1 MFYDKIKL
9 YRLFQFRE
17 DFMNSFGSLFR
28 VHIYGESHGS
38 GIGVLI
44 DGVPSGIK
52 LTLEDFTI
60 DLSKRKSGK
69 LGTTP
74 RKEDDIPKIISGVF
88 NNFTTGAPINIFFE
102 NKNTDSKVYTDFKSH
117 PRPGHADF
125 SATEKYS
132 GFNDIRG
139 GGHFSGRLTLGLVA
153 AGVIAKKILNNVI
166 FSSEIE
172 SIGLLDKTKFSE
184 KLENYLIETRNSG
197 DSLGGTISLT
207 IKNIPIGL
215 GEPFFGSTES
225 VISSMLFSIPGI
237 KGVEFG
243 AGFKGTKFLGS
254 KFNDCFIDKNG
265 KTSSNNNG
273 GINGGITNGNDIF
286 LKVAVKPTSSIFKPQ
301 ETFNFKEGSIQTLKI
316 NGRHDV
322 AFLLRVPI
330 ILENSVAIALADLYL
345 QNTKSIF

>member
-1 MFYDKIKL
+1 
-9 YRLFQFRE
+9 
-17 DFMNSFGSLFR
+17 MNSFGSLFR

-52 LTLEDFTI
+52 LTLEDFTK

-69 LGTTP
+69 IGTTP
-74 RKEDDIPKIISGVF
+74 RKEDDIPNIISGVF
-88 NNFTTGAPINIFFE
+88 NDFTTGAPINIFFE

-125 SATEKYS
+125 SATKKYS

-139 GGHFSGRLTLGLVA
+139 GGHFSGRLTLALVA
-153 AGVIAKKILNNVI
+153 AGVIAKKILNDFI

-172 SIGLLDKTKFSE
+172 SIGILNKLEFDK
-184 KLENYLIETRNSG
+184 KLENYLLETAHSG

-207 IKNIPIGL
+207 IKNVPIGL
-215 GEPFFGSTES
+215 GEPFFDSVES
-225 VISSMLFSIPGI
+225 VLSSIIFSIPGI

-243 AGFKGTKFLGS
+243 AGFKGTEFLGS
-254 KFNDCFIDKNG
+254 KFNDCFIDKSG

-286 LKVAVKPTSSIFKPQ
+286 LKVAVKPTSSIFKSQ
-301 ETFNFKEGSIQTLKI
+301 ETFNFKDNNIQSLKI

-330 ILENSVAIALADLYL
+330 VLENAVAIALADLYL
-345 QNTKSIF
+345 QNKKIFF

>member
-1 MFYDKIKL
+1 
-9 YRLFQFRE
+9 
-17 DFMNSFGSLFR
+17 MNSFGSLFR

-52 LTLEDFTI
+52 LTLEDFTK

-69 LGTTP
+69 IGTTP
-74 RKEDDIPKIISGVF
+74 RKEDDIPNIISGVF
-88 NNFTTGAPINIFFE
+88 NDFTTGAPINIFFE

-125 SATEKYS
+125 SATKKYS

-139 GGHFSGRLTLGLVA
+139 GGHFSGRLTLALVA
-153 AGVIAKKILNNVI
+153 AGVIAKKILNNFI

-172 SIGLLDKTKFSE
+172 SIGILNKLEFDK
-184 KLENYLIETRNSG
+184 KLENYLLETAHSG

-207 IKNIPIGL
+207 IKNVPIGL
-215 GEPFFGSTES
+215 GEPFFDSVES
-225 VISSMLFSIPGI
+225 VLSSIIFSIPGI
-237 KGVEFG
+237 KGIEFG
-243 AGFKGTKFLGS
+243 AGFKGTEFLGS
-254 KFNDCFIDKNG
+254 KFNDCFIDKSG

-301 ETFNFKEGSIQTLKI
+301 ETFNFKDKNIQSLKI

-330 ILENSVAIALADLYL
+330 VLENAVAIALTDLYL
-345 QNTKSIF
+345 QNKKIFF

>member
-1 MFYDKIKL
+1 
-9 YRLFQFRE
+9 
-17 DFMNSFGSLFR
+17 MNSFGSLFR

-52 LTLEDFTI
+52 LTLEDFTK
-60 DLSKRKSGK
+60 DLCKRKSGK
-69 LGTTP
+69 IGTTP
-74 RKEDDIPKIISGVF
+74 RKEDDIPNIISGVF
-88 NNFTTGAPINIFFE
+88 NDFTTGAPINIFFE

-125 SATEKYS
+125 SATKKYS

-139 GGHFSGRLTLGLVA
+139 GGHFSGRLTLALVA
-153 AGVIAKKILNNVI
+153 AGVIAKKILNDFI

-172 SIGLLDKTKFSE
+172 SIGILNKLEFDK
-184 KLENYLIETRNSG
+184 KLENYLLETAHSG

-207 IKNIPIGL
+207 IKNVPIGL
-215 GEPFFGSTES
+215 GEPFFDSVES
-225 VISSMLFSIPGI
+225 VLSSIIFSIPGI
-237 KGVEFG
+237 KGIEFG
-243 AGFKGTKFLGS
+243 AGFKGTEFLGS
-254 KFNDCFIDKNG
+254 KFNDCFIDKSG

-301 ETFNFKEGSIQTLKI
+301 ETFNFKDKNIQSLKI

-330 ILENSVAIALADLYL
+330 VLENAVAIALADLYL
-345 QNTKSIF
+345 QNKKIFF

>member
-1 MFYDKIKL
+1 
-9 YRLFQFRE
+9 
-17 DFMNSFGSLFR
+17 MNSFGSLFR

-52 LTLEDFTI
+52 LTLEDFTK

-69 LGTTP
+69 IGTTP
-74 RKEDDIPKIISGVF
+74 RKEDDIPNIISGVF
-88 NNFTTGAPINIFFE
+88 NDFTTGAPINIFFE

-125 SATEKYS
+125 SATKKYS

-139 GGHFSGRLTLGLVA
+139 GGHFSGRLTLALVA
-153 AGVIAKKILNNVI
+153 AGVIAKKILNDFI

-172 SIGLLDKTKFSE
+172 SIGILNKLEFDK
-184 KLENYLIETRNSG
+184 KLENYLLETAHSG

-207 IKNIPIGL
+207 IKNVPIGL
-215 GEPFFGSTES
+215 GEPFFNSVES
-225 VISSMLFSIPGI
+225 ALSSIIFSIPGI

-243 AGFKGTKFLGS
+243 AGFKGTEFLGS
-254 KFNDCFIDKNG
+254 KFNDCFIDKSG

-286 LKVAVKPTSSIFKPQ
+286 LKVAIKPTSSIFKPQ
-301 ETFNFKEGSIQTLKI
+301 ETFNFKDKNIQSLKI

-330 ILENSVAIALADLYL
+330 VLENAVAIALTDLYL
-345 QNTKSIF
+345 QNKKIFF

>member
-1 MFYDKIKL
+1 
-9 YRLFQFRE
+9 
-17 DFMNSFGSLFR
+17 MNSFGSLFR

-38 GIGVLI
+38 GIGILI

-52 LTLEDFTI
+52 LTINDFTE

-69 LGTTP
+69 VGTTS

-88 NNFTTGAPINIFFE
+88 NEFTTGAPINIFFE
-102 NKNTDSKVYTDFKSH
+102 NNNTDSKVYTDFKSH

-125 SATEKYS
+125 SATKKYS

-139 GGHFSGRLTLGLVA
+139 GGHFSGRLTLALVA
-153 AGVIAKKILNNVI
+153 AGVVAKKILKEVI

-172 SIGLLDKTKFSE
+172 SIGLLNKIEFDK
-184 KLENYLIETRNSG
+184 KLENYLIETKNYG
-197 DSLGGTISLT
+197 DSLGGIISLT

-215 GEPFFGSTES
+215 GEPFFHSVES
-225 VISSMLFSIPGI
+225 VISSMIFSIPGI
-237 KGVEFG
+237 KGIEFG
-243 AGFKGTKFLGS
+243 AGFKGTELLGS
-254 KFNDCFIDKNG
+254 KFNDYFTNKEG

-301 ETFNFKEGSIQTLKI
+301 DTFNFKDESIQPLKI

-330 ILENSVAIALADLYL
+330 VLENAVAIVLADLYL
-345 QNTKSIF
+345 QNKKIFFN

>member
-1 MFYDKIKL
+1 
-9 YRLFQFRE
+9 
-17 DFMNSFGSLFR
+17 MNSFGSLFR

-52 LTLEDFTI
+52 LTLEDFTK

-69 LGTTP
+69 IGTTP
-74 RKEDDIPKIISGVF
+74 RKEDDIPNIISGVF
-88 NNFTTGAPINIFFE
+88 NDFTTGAPINIFFE

-125 SATEKYS
+125 SATKKYS

-139 GGHFSGRLTLGLVA
+139 GGHFSGRLTLALVA
-153 AGVIAKKILNNVI
+153 AGVIAKKILNDFI

-172 SIGLLDKTKFSE
+172 SIGILNKLEFDK
-184 KLENYLIETRNSG
+184 KLENYLLETTHSG
-197 DSLGGTISLT
+197 DSLGGIISLT
-207 IKNIPIGL
+207 IKNVPIGL
-215 GEPFFGSTES
+215 GEPFFDSVES
-225 VISSMLFSIPGI
+225 VLSSIIFSIPGI

-243 AGFKGTKFLGS
+243 AGFKGTEFLGS
-254 KFNDCFIDKNG
+254 KFNDCFIDKSG

-286 LKVAVKPTSSIFKPQ
+286 LKVAVKPTSSIFKSQ
-301 ETFNFKEGSIQTLKI
+301 ETFNFKDNNIQSLKI

-330 ILENSVAIALADLYL
+330 VLENAVAIALADLYL
-345 QNTKSIF
+345 QNKKIFF

>member
-1 MFYDKIKL
+1 
-9 YRLFQFRE
+9 
-17 DFMNSFGSLFR
+17 MNSFGSLFR

-38 GIGVLI
+38 GIGVLV

-52 LTLEDFTI
+52 LTLEDFTK

-69 LGTTP
+69 VGTTP
-74 RKEDDIPKIISGVF
+74 RKEDDIPNIISGVF
-88 NNFTTGAPINIFFE
+88 NEFTTGAPINIFFE

-125 SATEKYS
+125 SATKKYS

-139 GGHFSGRLTLGLVA
+139 GGHFSGRLTLALVV
-153 AGVIAKKILNNVI
+153 AGVVAKKILNNII

-172 SIGLLDKTKFSE
+172 SVGILSKLEFNE
-184 KLENYLIETRNSG
+184 KLENYLLETTHSG

-215 GEPFFGSTES
+215 GEPFFNSVESTL
-225 VISSMLFSIPGI
+225 SSIIFSIPGI
-237 KGVEFG
+237 KGIEFG
-243 AGFKGTKFLGS
+243 AGFKGTELLGS
-254 KFNDCFIDKNG
+254 KFNDCFIDKTG

-301 ETFNFKEGSIQTLKI
+301 ETFNFKDENLQSLKI

-330 ILENSVAIALADLYL
+330 VLENAAAIALADLYL
-345 QNTKSIF
+345 QNKKIFF

>member
-1 MFYDKIKL
+1 
-9 YRLFQFRE
+9 
-17 DFMNSFGSLFR
+17 MNSFGSLFR

-52 LTLEDFTI
+52 LTLEDFTK

-69 LGTTP
+69 IGTTP
-74 RKEDDIPKIISGVF
+74 RKEDDIPNIISGVF
-88 NNFTTGAPINIFFE
+88 NDFTTGAPINIFFE

-125 SATEKYS
+125 SATKKYL

-139 GGHFSGRLTLGLVA
+139 GGHFSGRLTLALVA
-153 AGVIAKKILNNVI
+153 AGVIAKKILNNFI

-172 SIGLLDKTKFSE
+172 SIGILNKLEFDK
-184 KLENYLIETRNSG
+184 KLENYLLETAHSG

-207 IKNIPIGL
+207 IKNVPIGL
-215 GEPFFGSTES
+215 GEPFFDSVES
-225 VISSMLFSIPGI
+225 ILSSIIFSIPGI
-237 KGVEFG
+237 KGIEFG
-243 AGFKGTKFLGS
+243 AGFKGTEFLGS
-254 KFNDCFIDKNG
+254 KFNDCFIDKSG

-286 LKVAVKPTSSIFKPQ
+286 LKVAVKPTSSIFQPQ
-301 ETFNFKEGSIQTLKI
+301 ETFNFKDKNIQSLKI

-330 ILENSVAIALADLYL
+330 VLENAVAIALADLYL
-345 QNTKSIF
+345 QNKKIFF

>member
-1 MFYDKIKL
+1 
-9 YRLFQFRE
+9 
-17 DFMNSFGSLFR
+17 MNSFGSLFR

-52 LTLEDFTI
+52 LTLEDFTK

-69 LGTTP
+69 IGTTP
-74 RKEDDIPKIISGVF
+74 RKEDDIPNIISGVF
-88 NNFTTGAPINIFFE
+88 NDFTTGAPINIFFE

-125 SATEKYS
+125 SATKKYS

-139 GGHFSGRLTLGLVA
+139 GGHFSGRLTLALVA
-153 AGVIAKKILNNVI
+153 AGVIAKKILNDFI

-172 SIGLLDKTKFSE
+172 SIGILNKLEFDK
-184 KLENYLIETRNSG
+184 KLENYLLETAHSG

-207 IKNIPIGL
+207 IKNVPIGL
-215 GEPFFGSTES
+215 GEPFFNSVES
-225 VISSMLFSIPGI
+225 ALSSIIFSIPGI

-243 AGFKGTKFLGS
+243 AGFKGTEFLGS
-254 KFNDCFIDKNG
+254 KFNDCFIDKSG

-301 ETFNFKEGSIQTLKI
+301 ETFNFKDKNIQSLKI

-330 ILENSVAIALADLYL
+330 VLENAVAIALTDLYL
-345 QNTKSIF
+345 QNKKIFF

>member
-1 MFYDKIKL
+1 
-9 YRLFQFRE
+9 
-17 DFMNSFGSLFR
+17 MNSFGSLFR
-28 VHIYGESHGS
+28 IHIYGESHGS

-52 LTLEDFTI
+52 LTLEDFTK

-69 LGTTP
+69 IGTTP
-74 RKEDDIPKIISGVF
+74 RKEDDIPNIISGVF
-88 NNFTTGAPINIFFE
+88 NDFTTGAPINIFFE

-125 SATEKYS
+125 SATKKYS

-139 GGHFSGRLTLGLVA
+139 GGHFSGRLTLALVA
-153 AGVIAKKILNNVI
+153 AGVIAKKILNDFI

-172 SIGLLDKTKFSE
+172 SIGILNKLEFDK
-184 KLENYLIETRNSG
+184 KLENYLLETAHSG

-207 IKNIPIGL
+207 IKNVPIGL
-215 GEPFFGSTES
+215 GEPFFDSVES
-225 VISSMLFSIPGI
+225 VLSSIIFSIPGI
-237 KGVEFG
+237 KGIEFG
-243 AGFKGTKFLGS
+243 AGFKGTEFLGS
-254 KFNDCFIDKNG
+254 KFNDCFIDKSG

-301 ETFNFKEGSIQTLKI
+301 ETFNFKDKNIQSLKI

-330 ILENSVAIALADLYL
+330 VLENAVAIALADLYL
-345 QNTKSIF
+345 QNKKIFF

>member
-1 MFYDKIKL
+1 
-9 YRLFQFRE
+9 
-17 DFMNSFGSLFR
+17 MNSFGSLFR

-52 LTLEDFTI
+52 LTLEDFTK

-69 LGTTP
+69 IGTTP
-74 RKEDDIPKIISGVF
+74 RKEDDIPNIISGVF
-88 NNFTTGAPINIFFE
+88 NDFTTGAPINIFFE

-125 SATEKYS
+125 SATKKYS

-139 GGHFSGRLTLGLVA
+139 GGHFSGRLTLALVA
-153 AGVIAKKILNNVI
+153 AGVIAKKILNDFI

-172 SIGLLDKTKFSE
+172 SIGILNKLEFDK
-184 KLENYLIETRNSG
+184 KLENYLLETAHSG
-197 DSLGGTISLT
+197 DSLGGIISLT
-207 IKNIPIGL
+207 IKNVPIGL
-215 GEPFFGSTES
+215 GEPFFDSVES
-225 VISSMLFSIPGI
+225 VLSSIIFSIPGI

-243 AGFKGTKFLGS
+243 AGFKGTEFLGS
-254 KFNDCFIDKNG
+254 KFNDCFIDKSG

-301 ETFNFKEGSIQTLKI
+301 ETFNFKDNNIQSLKI

-330 ILENSVAIALADLYL
+330 VLENAVAIALADLYL
-345 QNTKSIF
+345 QNKKIFF

>member
-1 MFYDKIKL
+1 
-9 YRLFQFRE
+9 
-17 DFMNSFGSLFR
+17 MNSFGSLFR

-52 LTLEDFTI
+52 LTLEDFTK

-69 LGTTP
+69 IGTTP
-74 RKEDDIPKIISGVF
+74 RKEDDIPNIISGVF
-88 NNFTTGAPINIFFE
+88 NDFTTGAPINIFFE

-125 SATEKYS
+125 SATKKYS

-139 GGHFSGRLTLGLVA
+139 GGHFSGRLTLALVA
-153 AGVIAKKILNNVI
+153 AGVIAKKILNDFI
-166 FSSEIE
+166 FCSEIE
-172 SIGLLDKTKFSE
+172 SIGILNKLEFDK
-184 KLENYLIETRNSG
+184 KLENYLLETAHSG

-207 IKNIPIGL
+207 IKNVPIGL
-215 GEPFFGSTES
+215 GEPFFNSVES
-225 VISSMLFSIPGI
+225 ALSSIIFSIPGI

-243 AGFKGTKFLGS
+243 AGFKGTEFLGS
-254 KFNDCFIDKNG
+254 KFNDCFIDKSG

-286 LKVAVKPTSSIFKPQ
+286 LKVAIKPTSSIFKPQ
-301 ETFNFKEGSIQTLKI
+301 ETFNFKDKNIQSLKI

-330 ILENSVAIALADLYL
+330 VLENAVAIALTDLYL
-345 QNTKSIF
+345 QNKKIFF

>member
-1 MFYDKIKL
+1 
-9 YRLFQFRE
+9 
-17 DFMNSFGSLFR
+17 MNSFGSLFR

-52 LTLEDFTI
+52 LTLEDFTK

-69 LGTTP
+69 IGTTP
-74 RKEDDIPKIISGVF
+74 RKEDDIPNIISGVF
-88 NNFTTGAPINIFFE
+88 NEFTTGAPINIFFE

-125 SATEKYS
+125 SATKKYS

-139 GGHFSGRLTLGLVA
+139 GGHFSGRLTLALVA
-153 AGVIAKKILNNVI
+153 AGVIAKKILNDFI

-172 SIGLLDKTKFSE
+172 SIGILNKLEFDK
-184 KLENYLIETRNSG
+184 KLENYLLETAHSG

-207 IKNIPIGL
+207 IKNVPIGL
-215 GEPFFGSTES
+215 GEPFFDSVES
-225 VISSMLFSIPGI
+225 VLSSIIFSIPGI
-237 KGVEFG
+237 KGIEFG
-243 AGFKGTKFLGS
+243 AGFKGTEFLGS
-254 KFNDCFIDKNG
+254 KFNDCFIDKSG

-301 ETFNFKEGSIQTLKI
+301 ETFNFKDKNIQSLKI

-330 ILENSVAIALADLYL
+330 VLENAVAIALADLYL
-345 QNTKSIF
+345 QNKKIFF

>member
-1 MFYDKIKL
+1 
-9 YRLFQFRE
+9 
-17 DFMNSFGSLFR
+17 MNSFGSLFR

-52 LTLEDFTI
+52 LTLEDFTK

-69 LGTTP
+69 IGTTP
-74 RKEDDIPKIISGVF
+74 RKEDDSPQILSGVF
-88 NNFTTGAPINIFFE
+88 NEFTTGAPINIFFE
-102 NKNTDSKVYTDFKSH
+102 NKNTDSKVYADFKSH

-125 SATEKYS
+125 SATKKYL

-139 GGHFSGRLTLGLVA
+139 GGYFSGRLTLALVA
-153 AGVIAKKILNNVI
+153 AGVVAKKILSGI
-166 FSSEIE
+166 TFSSEIE
-172 SIGLLDKTKFSE
+172 SVGVLNKIDFNK
-184 KLENYLIETRNSG
+184 KLENYLLETINSG

-215 GEPFFGSTES
+215 GEPFFGSVES
-225 VISSMLFSIPGI
+225 VISSMVFSIPGI
-237 KGVEFG
+237 KGIEFG
-243 AGFKGTKFLGS
+243 AGFKGTELLGS
-254 KFNDCFIDKNG
+254 NFNDCFIDKNG

-286 LKVAVKPTSSIFKPQ
+286 LKVAVKPTSSIFKSQ
-301 ETFNFKEGSIQTLKI
+301 ETFNFKDESIQTLTIK
-316 NGRHDV
+316 GRHDV

-330 ILENSVAIALADLYL
+330 VLENSVAIALADLYL
-345 QNTKSIF
+345 QNHKIFF

>member
-1 MFYDKIKL
+1 
-9 YRLFQFRE
+9 
-17 DFMNSFGSLFR
+17 MNSFGSLFR

-52 LTLEDFTI
+52 LTLEDFTK

-69 LGTTP
+69 IGTTP
-74 RKEDDIPKIISGVF
+74 RKEDDIPNIISGVF
-88 NNFTTGAPINIFFE
+88 NDFTTGAPINIFFE

-125 SATEKYS
+125 SATKKYS

-139 GGHFSGRLTLGLVA
+139 GGHFSGRLTLALVA
-153 AGVIAKKILNNVI
+153 AGVIAKKILNDFI

-172 SIGLLDKTKFSE
+172 SIGILNKLEFDK
-184 KLENYLIETRNSG
+184 KLENYLLETAHSG

-207 IKNIPIGL
+207 IKNVPIGL
-215 GEPFFGSTES
+215 GEPFFDSVES
-225 VISSMLFSIPGI
+225 VLSSIIFSIPGI

-243 AGFKGTKFLGS
+243 AGFKGTEFLGS
-254 KFNDCFIDKNG
+254 KFNDCFIDKSG

-301 ETFNFKEGSIQTLKI
+301 ETFNFKDKNIQSLKI

-330 ILENSVAIALADLYL
+330 VLENAVAIALADLYL
-345 QNTKSIF
+345 QNKKIFF

>member
-1 MFYDKIKL
+1 
-9 YRLFQFRE
+9 
-17 DFMNSFGSLFR
+17 MNSFGSLFR

-52 LTLEDFTI
+52 ITLEDFTK

-69 LGTTP
+69 IGTTP
-74 RKEDDIPKIISGVF
+74 RKEDDIPNIISGVF
-88 NNFTTGAPINIFFE
+88 NDFTTGAPINIFFE

-125 SATEKYS
+125 SATKKYL

-139 GGHFSGRLTLGLVA
+139 GGHFSGRLTLALVA
-153 AGVIAKKILNNVI
+153 AGVIAKKILNNFI

-172 SIGLLDKTKFSE
+172 SIGILNKLEFDK
-184 KLENYLIETRNSG
+184 KLENYLLETAHSG

-207 IKNIPIGL
+207 IKNVPIGL
-215 GEPFFGSTES
+215 GEPFFDSVES
-225 VISSMLFSIPGI
+225 ILSSIIFSIPGI
-237 KGVEFG
+237 KGIEFG
-243 AGFKGTKFLGS
+243 AGFKGTEFLGS
-254 KFNDCFIDKNG
+254 KFNDCFIDKSG

-286 LKVAVKPTSSIFKPQ
+286 LKVAVKPTSSIFQPQ
-301 ETFNFKEGSIQTLKI
+301 ETFNFKDKNIQSLKI

-330 ILENSVAIALADLYL
+330 VLENAVAIALADLYL
-345 QNTKSIF
+345 QNKKIFF

>member
-1 MFYDKIKL
+1 
-9 YRLFQFRE
+9 
-17 DFMNSFGSLFR
+17 MNSFGSLFR

-52 LTLEDFTI
+52 LTLEDFTK

-69 LGTTP
+69 IGTTP
-74 RKEDDIPKIISGVF
+74 RKEDDIPNIISGVF
-88 NNFTTGAPINIFFE
+88 NDFTTGAPINIFFE

-125 SATEKYS
+125 SATKKYS

-139 GGHFSGRLTLGLVA
+139 GGHFSGRLTLALVA
-153 AGVIAKKILNNVI
+153 AGVIAKKILNDFI

-172 SIGLLDKTKFSE
+172 SIGILNKLEFDK
-184 KLENYLIETRNSG
+184 KLENYLLETAHSG

-207 IKNIPIGL
+207 IKNVPIGL
-215 GEPFFGSTES
+215 GEPFFNSVES
-225 VISSMLFSIPGI
+225 VLSSIIFSIPGI
-237 KGVEFG
+237 KGIEFG
-243 AGFKGTKFLGS
+243 AGFKGTEFLGS
-254 KFNDCFIDKNG
+254 KFNDCFIDKSG

-301 ETFNFKEGSIQTLKI
+301 ETFNFKDKNIQSLKI

-330 ILENSVAIALADLYL
+330 VLENAVAIALADLYL
-345 QNTKSIF
+345 QNKKIFF

>member
-1 MFYDKIKL
+1 
-9 YRLFQFRE
+9 
-17 DFMNSFGSLFR
+17 MNSFGSLFR

-52 LTLEDFTI
+52 LTLEDFTK

-69 LGTTP
+69 IGTTP
-74 RKEDDIPKIISGVF
+74 RKEDDIPNIISGVF
-88 NNFTTGAPINIFFE
+88 NDFTTGAPINIFFE
-102 NKNTDSKVYTDFKSH
+102 IKNTDSKVYTDFKSH

-125 SATEKYS
+125 SATKKYS

-139 GGHFSGRLTLGLVA
+139 GGHFSGRLTLALVA
-153 AGVIAKKILNNVI
+153 AGVIAKKILNNFI

-172 SIGLLDKTKFSE
+172 SIGILNKLEFDK
-184 KLENYLIETRNSG
+184 KLENYLLETAHSG

-207 IKNIPIGL
+207 IKNVPIGL
-215 GEPFFGSTES
+215 GEPFFDSVES
-225 VISSMLFSIPGI
+225 VLSSIIFSIPGI
-237 KGVEFG
+237 KGIEFG
-243 AGFKGTKFLGS
+243 AGFKGTEFLGS
-254 KFNDCFIDKNG
+254 KFNDCFIDKSG

-301 ETFNFKEGSIQTLKI
+301 ETFNFKDKNIQSLKI

-330 ILENSVAIALADLYL
+330 VLENAVAIALADLYL
-345 QNTKSIF
+345 QNKKIFF

>member
-1 MFYDKIKL
+1 
-9 YRLFQFRE
+9 
-17 DFMNSFGSLFR
+17 MNSFGSLFR

-52 LTLEDFTI
+52 LTLEDFTK

-69 LGTTP
+69 IGTTP
-74 RKEDDIPKIISGVF
+74 RKEDDIPNIISGVF
-88 NNFTTGAPINIFFE
+88 NDFTTGAPINIFFE

-125 SATEKYS
+125 SATKKYS

-139 GGHFSGRLTLGLVA
+139 GGHFSGRLTLALVA
-153 AGVIAKKILNNVI
+153 AGVIAKKILNDFI

-172 SIGLLDKTKFSE
+172 SIGILNKLEFDK
-184 KLENYLIETRNSG
+184 KLENYLLETAHSG

-207 IKNIPIGL
+207 IKNVPIGL
-215 GEPFFGSTES
+215 GEPFFNSVES
-225 VISSMLFSIPGI
+225 VLSSIIFSIPGI

-243 AGFKGTKFLGS
+243 AGFKGTEFLGS
-254 KFNDCFIDKNG
+254 KFNDCFIDKSG

-301 ETFNFKEGSIQTLKI
+301 ETFNFKDKNIQSLKI

-330 ILENSVAIALADLYL
+330 VLENAVAIALADLYL
-345 QNTKSIF
+345 QNKKIFF

>member
-1 MFYDKIKL
+1 
-9 YRLFQFRE
+9 
-17 DFMNSFGSLFR
+17 MNSFGSLFR

-52 LTLEDFTI
+52 LTLEDFTK

-69 LGTTP
+69 IGTTP
-74 RKEDDIPKIISGVF
+74 RKEDDIPNIISGVF
-88 NNFTTGAPINIFFE
+88 NDFTTGAPINIFFE

-125 SATEKYS
+125 SATKKYS

-139 GGHFSGRLTLGLVA
+139 GGHFSGRLTLALVA
-153 AGVIAKKILNNVI
+153 AGVIAKKILNDFI

-172 SIGLLDKTKFSE
+172 SIGILNKLEFDK
-184 KLENYLIETRNSG
+184 KLENYLLETAHSG
-197 DSLGGTISLT
+197 DSLGGIISLT
-207 IKNIPIGL
+207 IKNVPIGL
-215 GEPFFGSTES
+215 GEPFFDSVES
-225 VISSMLFSIPGI
+225 VLSSIIFSIPGI

-243 AGFKGTKFLGS
+243 AGFKGTEFLGS
-254 KFNDCFIDKNG
+254 KFNDCFIDKSG

-301 ETFNFKEGSIQTLKI
+301 ETFHFKDNNIQSLKI

-330 ILENSVAIALADLYL
+330 VLENSVAIALADLYL
-345 QNTKSIF
+345 QNKKIFF

>member
-1 MFYDKIKL
+1 
-9 YRLFQFRE
+9 
-17 DFMNSFGSLFR
+17 MNSFGSLFR

-52 LTLEDFTI
+52 LTLEDFTK

-69 LGTTP
+69 IGTTP
-74 RKEDDIPKIISGVF
+74 RKEDDIPNIISGVF
-88 NNFTTGAPINIFFE
+88 NDFTTGAPINIFFE

-125 SATEKYS
+125 SATKKYS

-139 GGHFSGRLTLGLVA
+139 GGHFSGRLTLALVA
-153 AGVIAKKILNNVI
+153 AGVIAKKILNDFI

-172 SIGLLDKTKFSE
+172 SIGILNKLEFDK
-184 KLENYLIETRNSG
+184 KLENYLLETAHSG

-207 IKNIPIGL
+207 IKNVPIGL
-215 GEPFFGSTES
+215 GEPFFGSVES
-225 VISSMLFSIPGI
+225 VLSSIIFSIPGI
-237 KGVEFG
+237 KGIEFG
-243 AGFKGTKFLGS
+243 AGFKGTEFLGS
-254 KFNDCFIDKNG
+254 KFNDCFIDKSG

-301 ETFNFKEGSIQTLKI
+301 ETFNFKDKNIQSLKI

-330 ILENSVAIALADLYL
+330 VLENAVAIALADLYL
-345 QNTKSIF
+345 QNKKIFF

>member
-1 MFYDKIKL
+1 
-9 YRLFQFRE
+9 
-17 DFMNSFGSLFR
+17 MNSFGSLFR

-52 LTLEDFTI
+52 LTLEDFTK

-69 LGTTP
+69 IGTTP
-74 RKEDDIPKIISGVF
+74 RKEDDIPNIISGVF
-88 NNFTTGAPINIFFE
+88 NDFTTGAPINIFFE

-125 SATEKYS
+125 SATKKYS

-139 GGHFSGRLTLGLVA
+139 GGHFSGRLTLALVA
-153 AGVIAKKILNNVI
+153 AGVIAKKILNDFI

-172 SIGLLDKTKFSE
+172 SIGILNKLEFDK
-184 KLENYLIETRNSG
+184 KLENYLLETAHSG

-207 IKNIPIGL
+207 IKNVPIGL
-215 GEPFFGSTES
+215 GEPFFDSVES
-225 VISSMLFSIPGI
+225 VLSSIIFSIPGI
-237 KGVEFG
+237 KGIEFG
-243 AGFKGTKFLGS
+243 AGFKGTEFLGS
-254 KFNDCFIDKNG
+254 KFNDCFIDKSG

-301 ETFNFKEGSIQTLKI
+301 ETFNFKDKNIQSLKI

-330 ILENSVAIALADLYL
+330 VLENAVATALADLYL
-345 QNTKSIF
+345 QNKKIFF

>member
-1 MFYDKIKL
+1 
-9 YRLFQFRE
+9 
-17 DFMNSFGSLFR
+17 MNSFGSLFR

-52 LTLEDFTI
+52 LTLEDFTK

-69 LGTTP
+69 IGTTP
-74 RKEDDIPKIISGVF
+74 RKEDDIPNIISGVF
-88 NNFTTGAPINIFFE
+88 NDFTTGAPINIFFE

-125 SATEKYS
+125 SATKKYS

-139 GGHFSGRLTLGLVA
+139 GGHFSGRLTLALVA
-153 AGVIAKKILNNVI
+153 AGIIAKKILNDFI

-172 SIGLLDKTKFSE
+172 SIGILNKLEFDK
-184 KLENYLIETRNSG
+184 KLENYLLETAHSG

-207 IKNIPIGL
+207 IKNVPIGL
-215 GEPFFGSTES
+215 GEPFFDSVES
-225 VISSMLFSIPGI
+225 VLSSIIFSIPGI
-237 KGVEFG
+237 KGIEFG
-243 AGFKGTKFLGS
+243 AGFKGTEFLGS
-254 KFNDCFIDKNG
+254 KFNDCFIDKSG

-301 ETFNFKEGSIQTLKI
+301 ETFNFKDKNIQSLKI

-330 ILENSVAIALADLYL
+330 VLENAVAIALADLYL
-345 QNTKSIF
+345 QNKKIFF

>member
-1 MFYDKIKL
+1 
-9 YRLFQFRE
+9 
-17 DFMNSFGSLFR
+17 MNSFGSLFR

-52 LTLEDFTI
+52 LTLEDFTK

-69 LGTTP
+69 IGTTP
-74 RKEDDIPKIISGVF
+74 RKEDDIPNIISGVF
-88 NNFTTGAPINIFFE
+88 NDFTTGAPINIFFE

-125 SATEKYS
+125 SATKKYS

-139 GGHFSGRLTLGLVA
+139 GGHFSGRLTLALVA
-153 AGVIAKKILNNVI
+153 AGVIAKKILNDFI

-172 SIGLLDKTKFSE
+172 SIGILNKLEFDK
-184 KLENYLIETRNSG
+184 KLENYLLETAHSG

-207 IKNIPIGL
+207 IKNVPIGL
-215 GEPFFGSTES
+215 GEPFFNSVES
-225 VISSMLFSIPGI
+225 VLSSIIFSIPGI

-243 AGFKGTKFLGS
+243 AGFKGTEFLGS
-254 KFNDCFIDKNG
+254 KFNDCFIYKSG

-286 LKVAVKPTSSIFKPQ
+286 LKVAVKPTSSIFKSQ
-301 ETFNFKEGSIQTLKI
+301 ETFNFKDNNIQSLKI

-330 ILENSVAIALADLYL
+330 VLENAVAIALADLYL
-345 QNTKSIF
+345 QNKKIFF

>member
-1 MFYDKIKL
+1 
-9 YRLFQFRE
+9 
-17 DFMNSFGSLFR
+17 MNSFGSLFR

-52 LTLEDFTI
+52 LTLEDFTK

-69 LGTTP
+69 IGTTP
-74 RKEDDIPKIISGVF
+74 RKEDDSPQILSGVF
-88 NNFTTGAPINIFFE
+88 NEFTTGAPINIFFE
-102 NKNTDSKVYTDFKSH
+102 NKNTDSKVYADFKSH

-125 SATEKYS
+125 SATKKYL

-139 GGHFSGRLTLGLVA
+139 GGHFSGRLTLALVA
-153 AGVIAKKILNNVI
+153 AGVVAKKILSGI
-166 FSSEIE
+166 TFSSEIE
-172 SIGLLDKTKFSE
+172 SVGVLNKIDFNK
-184 KLENYLIETRNSG
+184 KLENYLLETINSG

-215 GEPFFGSTES
+215 GEPFFGSVES
-225 VISSMLFSIPGI
+225 VISSMVFSIPGI
-237 KGVEFG
+237 KGIEFG
-243 AGFKGTKFLGS
+243 AGFKGTELLGS
-254 KFNDCFIDKNG
+254 NFNDCFIDKNG

-286 LKVAVKPTSSIFKPQ
+286 LKVAVKPTSSIFKSQ
-301 ETFNFKEGSIQTLKI
+301 ETFNFKDESIQTLTIK
-316 NGRHDV
+316 GRHDV

-330 ILENSVAIALADLYL
+330 VLENSVAIALADLYL
-345 QNTKSIF
+345 QNHKIFF

>member
-1 MFYDKIKL
+1 
-9 YRLFQFRE
+9 
-17 DFMNSFGSLFR
+17 MNSFGSLFR

-52 LTLEDFTI
+52 LTLEDFTK

-69 LGTTP
+69 IGTTP
-74 RKEDDIPKIISGVF
+74 RKEDDIPNIISGVF
-88 NNFTTGAPINIFFE
+88 NDFTTGAPINIFFE

-125 SATEKYS
+125 SATKKYS
-132 GFNDIRG
+132 SFNDIRG
-139 GGHFSGRLTLGLVA
+139 GGHFSGRLTLALVA
-153 AGVIAKKILNNVI
+153 AGVIAKKILNDFI

-172 SIGLLDKTKFSE
+172 SIGILNKLEFDK
-184 KLENYLIETRNSG
+184 KLENYLLETAHSG

-207 IKNIPIGL
+207 IKNVPIGL
-215 GEPFFGSTES
+215 GEPFFNSVES
-225 VISSMLFSIPGI
+225 VLSSIIFSIPGI

-243 AGFKGTKFLGS
+243 AGFKGTEFLGS
-254 KFNDCFIDKNG
+254 KFNDCFIDKSG

-301 ETFNFKEGSIQTLKI
+301 ETFNFKDKNIQSLKI

-330 ILENSVAIALADLYL
+330 VLENAVAIALADLYL
-345 QNTKSIF
+345 QNKKIFF